1 MSKISISLSKSNDYV
16 DVSSLTKRG
25 IKRILVTPFDD
36 VKMDYITLKANMI
49 YDITFPE
56 LNGTL
61 PNRIRFESRA
71 ENVEWFCGCRIM
83 ELAGKGFANYFNI
96 KKENDNGVPT

>member
-1 MSKISISLSKSNDYV
+1 MSSISKILTKSEPRFDIA
-16 DVSSLTKRG
+16 SLTKRG
-25 IKRILVTPFDD
+25 IKRVLLTPRTTASFDD
-36 VKMDYITLKANMI
+36 TLIIANKE

-61 PNRIRFESRA
+61 PSYIHVVSTA
-71 ENVEWFCGCRIM
+71 ETWQCGCRVM
-83 ELAGKGFANYFNI
+83 ELAGKGSADYFRI